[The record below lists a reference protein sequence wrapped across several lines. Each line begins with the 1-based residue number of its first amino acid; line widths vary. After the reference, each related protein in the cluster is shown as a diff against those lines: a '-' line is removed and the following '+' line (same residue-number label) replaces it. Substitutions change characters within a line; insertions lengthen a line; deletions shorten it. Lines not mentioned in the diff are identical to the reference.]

1 VRFAVIG
8 VGHWRLGRWLLTL
21 GLAGFAMGL
30 MISLG
35 SIALL
40 PLELRFPRPPEPSH
54 IDGIIVLSGGL
65 EPTAERVDEAIVLA
79 RRHPEARLFFSG
91 AYSDVLPDSP
101 TALGLDGKRF
111 EFESVSRNTYE
122 NAVEAW
128 QRIRPAPGQ
137 RWLLITSASHMPRAM
152 GVFRRVGWDVTAWP
166 VADQNSISC
175 GTWMTQSLSG
185 RLSGFDAATHEWLG
199 LLAYWLM
206 GRTDAIL
213 PGRT

>member
-1 VRFAVIG
+1 
-8 VGHWRLGRWLLTL
+8 
-21 GLAGFAMGL
+21 
-30 MISLG
+30 
-35 SIALL
+35 
-40 PLELRFPRPPEPSH
+40 
-54 IDGIIVLSGGL
+54 
-65 EPTAERVDEAIVLA
+65 
-79 RRHPEARLFFSG
+79 
-91 AYSDVLPDSP
+91 
-101 TALGLDGKRF
+101 
-111 EFESVSRNTYE
+111 
-122 NAVEAW
+122 VEAW

-199 LLAYWLM
+199 LLAYWLI

-213 PGRT
+213 PSRT